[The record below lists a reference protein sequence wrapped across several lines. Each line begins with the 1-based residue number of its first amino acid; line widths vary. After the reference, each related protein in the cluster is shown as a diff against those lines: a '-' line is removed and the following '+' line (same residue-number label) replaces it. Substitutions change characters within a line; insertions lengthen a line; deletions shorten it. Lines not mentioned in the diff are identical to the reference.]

1 MATKI
6 YMDSDMLESYSSYE
20 AAADAF
26 SRNIAL
32 ENIHLDTTLQIE
44 FGISNEED
52 LFSSYAL
59 EAIGE
64 TVKNMASK
72 AKSNFITYAKKLINF
87 LFGWL
92 INFFKGATN
101 VKKAMA
107 KSYEKARTYLKKLN
121 ELESKARGANKED
134 KIEITDFGNCVVV
147 GLAMIQAIIVSTK
160 HLGEHLKNAYSESR
174 GTSNNGDGK
183 NSNTTRAFKILQ
195 VLLERLQ
202 NLYAVVSSINISD
215 VKELL
220 SKLKASQYNV
230 ETYMNS
236 LTKDAKK
243 LVKEAKSDVNAE
255 NTADDNV
262 FQKAGKAIKSGANK
276 VYETT
281 TGKVSN
287 SRQESQ
293 TKTSGQVTNKL
304 EGTYKSRLEATA
316 KYMSEPNK
324 AEMGLT
330 EAFDEL
336 RLKLNTFVEF
346 SKANKWDLEKNIA
359 SVEKL
364 RRGLEKEISNI
375 DVTNVNEK
383 VVSELLQRII
393 SVGNNLGQIQRSAGV
408 VAKRVSACIDGMTT
422 DVAKLGSKLI
432 KIGDTE

>member
-121 ELESKARGANKED
+121 ELESKARRADKED

-174 GTSNNGDGK
+174 GTNNNGDGK

-230 ETYMNS
+230 ETYMDS

-243 LVKEAKSDVNAE
+243 LVKEAKSDVNAD

-262 FQKAGKAIKSGANK
+262 FQKAGKSIKSGANK

-330 EAFDEL
+330 DAFDEL